1 MTQVQRPRRA
11 IGRARLGDMVG
22 LLEYGSLRPVGWDEA
37 DEMLAQSLR
46 SARQPEM
53 IAPDY
58 APSFSGDLSGFIGGL
73 LGDSREGYRTGTD
86 VVNALGFTGAGTPI
100 DARDAVQAYKSGD
113 TLNAAILGTAAGVGA
128 IPGVGRPI
136 SKAVKSVGKSVS
148 GILGDVIT
156 PSSISL
162 ADVLEAR
169 AKQMDLPV
177 DKRIE
182 PDPSLPRVIDTDFR
196 EGAPWTNADD
206 MSGLYPRFVSGA
218 KQLGKNDRM
227 RPFVENRE
235 EIADRIAEQIKGA
248 GYLDTP
254 VQYFYHSSGPLYR
267 AAVKSGLSPD
277 EAQAYVR
284 DFSSRYAATSPRTNT
299 TANARNATLAM
310 VKEAEGIPHTT
321 VVGPGTI
328 DAKTGK
334 RGISERGYPM
344 MIGKGGIHGKNLEAV
359 EGKGFDMMTN
369 PKPTNFDQ
377 NVYGNLGSVTAD
389 THAIRGAAMAMNDI
403 TPGSLPEAMFV
414 KTIKGKPTNFFE
426 KYKEDPSVLTPDMI
440 DDTLASAKITK
451 DDKRIDAQ
459 VEYGAI
465 ADIYHSVAEKLGVSP
480 AEAQSLAWF
489 SLGDRTNLG
498 SSIQTVADIMDD
510 RINVTAQALG
520 VSPEEVAKMVFRR
533 QIPVMGLGG
542 AVGLGLLG
550 TQSLDRD
557 TSGPG
562 A

>member
-1 MTQVQRPRRA
+1 MTLVPRTRLA
-11 IGRARLGDMVG
+11 IGRARLGDMAG
-22 LLEYGSLRPVGWDEA
+22 LLEYGSLRPEGWDEA

-53 IAPDY
+53 ISPDY
-58 APSFSGDLSGFIGGL
+58 APSFSGDLASLFASG
-73 LGDSREGYRTGTD
+73 LGNNRQAFRTGTD
-86 VVNALGFTGAGTPI
+86 LVNALGFTGAGTPI
-100 DARDAVQAYKSGD
+100 DARDAVQAYKAGD
-113 TLNAAILGTAAGVGA
+113 TLNAAILGTAAGAGA
-128 IPGVGRPI
+128 IPGLGKPLSR
-136 SKAVKSVGKSVS
+136 AVKSVGKSVGGLLS
-148 GILGDVIT
+148 DVIT
-156 PSSISL
+156 PSSTSL
-162 ADVLEAR
+162 VDVLEAR

-177 DKRIE
+177 DKRIV

-196 EGAPWTNADD
+196 QGAPWTNADD
-206 MSGLYPRFVSGA
+206 MSGLYPRFAPGA
-218 KQLGKNDRM
+218 NQLGKNDRM
-227 RPFVENRE
+227 RPFVEQRE
-235 EIADRIAEQIKGA
+235 EIADRIAEQIKAA

-267 AAVKSGLSPD
+267 AAVNSGLSPE

-284 DFSSRYAATSPRTNT
+284 DFASRYAATSPRTNT
-299 TANARNATLAM
+299 TVNARNATLAM
-310 VKEAEGIPHTT
+310 VKEAQGIPHTT

-359 EGKGFDMMTN
+359 EGEGFNMMTN

-403 TPGSLPEAMFV
+403 APGSLPEGMFV
-414 KTIKGKPTNFFE
+414 KTLNKKPTNFFE
-426 KYKEDPSVLTPDMI
+426 KYKEDPSILTPDMI
-440 DDTLASAKITK
+440 DDTLASAKVTK
-451 DDKRIDAQ
+451 DGKKIDAQ

-465 ADIYHSVAEKLGVSP
+465 ADIYHTVAEKLGVSP

-520 VSPEEVAKMVFRR
+520 ISPEEVARMVFRR

-542 AVGLGLLG
+542 AAGLGILG
-550 TQSLDRD
+550 AQSLDDD